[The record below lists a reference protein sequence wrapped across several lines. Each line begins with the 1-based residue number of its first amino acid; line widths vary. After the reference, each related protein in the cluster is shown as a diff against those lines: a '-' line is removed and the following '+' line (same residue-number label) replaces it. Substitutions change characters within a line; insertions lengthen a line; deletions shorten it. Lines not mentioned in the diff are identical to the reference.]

1 MKEDINEDI
10 LNLGGNA
17 IQKEIEEKKIQLE
30 NLKKQESDIDITIQ
44 DLNAEFESLI
54 KEEDFKK
61 YGYITKNDL
70 RHLIDENNTNLI
82 AIQAP
87 VGTCIEI
94 PEPKSIE
101 DIYKK
106 TLFVRYWYIIYD
118 IYYK

>member
-1 MKEDINEDI
+1 MKEDIHDD
-10 LNLGGNA
+10 LSNLGGNA

-106 TLFVRYWYIIYD
+106 TLFVRYL
-118 IYYK
+118 